1 MNNTQYTTKHE
12 WDVVLGKLVDFF
24 IVYAP
29 VLNWECLDYE
39 IITPGNV
46 GKIRYNQAKPVTP
59 LKTFFIP
66 VRENLTLLQQVG
78 KKRVIIGAPECDLQG
93 LKLIDEIYLNHG
105 FTDPV
110 LSKTSGRHHHNWHG
124 LSYHS
129 VKLPLRYLWR
139 KTSSGIDRGCYNFLL
154 SGLVFFEFH
163 TEKGINFRKLIE
175 NQLVLH
181 QADNDQIK
189 SIMGQRSEILN
200 ALHHKNSALPDFQ
213 TTKSL
218 ITNSDKTIWDK
229 YAKQCVSCGACAANC
244 PTCTCFLLTDKP
256 GFEKIR
262 NLDACQYPG
271 FAKVA
276 AGEDPLKDRSNR
288 FRNRYMC
295 KYVWKSERFHSQ
307 ACTGCGRCIDAC
319 IGNINKNELI
329 RELAAQ

>member
-12 WDVVLGKLVDFF
+12 WDVVVGKLVDFF

-110 LSKTSGRHHHNWHG
+110 YQKHREDTTIIGMDCHIIQSNCHCVTYG
-124 LSYHS
+124 
-129 VKLPLRYLWR
+129 VKPVPES
-139 KTSSGIDRGCYNFLL
+139 TEDVTISLL

-189 SIMGQRSEILN
+189 LIMGQRSEILN

-262 NLDACQYPG
+262 NLDVCQYPG